1 MSKSTATPV
10 TEQPVLSFV
19 ERALAQ
25 MNKTEDQIKH
35 QQVSDFFEDLRID
48 VESTIS
54 TLNHDIAKINTDIVR
69 AQRGVSDATKAYEAA
84 RFMYHSTS
92 QAYIAHRAECKKQ
105 ISLANSAV
113 AAIEASKSR
122 LEAQLEEMKSVLAD
136 LV

>member
-54 TLNHDIAKINTDIVR
+54 TLNHDIAKINSDITR
-69 AQRGVSDATKAYEAA
+69 AERQVTTANDAYEAA

-92 QAYIAHRAECKKQ
+92 QAYIAHRAECKQQ
-105 ISLANSAV
+105 IHDAKNVVSAIQ
-113 AAIEASKSR
+113 AKKTR